1 MDSSNLRLEMFDI
14 ISKLKFLSNTDHM
27 CSADEMQGALEE
39 INELL
44 NEVFPDVVES
54 DTDILET
61 MVIEIPK
68 GFMNIGIS
76 TDNYLFA
83 DTNDSVNWDTLRLPL
98 PEGEWSILDVKG
110 KMVTLSRTN

>member
-1 MDSSNLRLEMFDI
+1 MNSSDSLKMFDI

-44 NEVFPDVVES
+44 NETFPDVVES

-61 MVIEIPK
+61 MVIEIPI

-83 DTNDSVNWDTLRLPL
+83 DTNDGANWDTLRLPL
-98 PEGEWSILDVKG
+98 PAGKWSVLDVKG

>member
-1 MDSSNLRLEMFDI
+1 MDSSDRLKMFDI
-14 ISKLKFLSNTDHM
+14 ISKLKFLLNTDHM

-44 NEVFPDVVES
+44 NEVFPDVIES
-54 DTDILET
+54 DTDILEP

-68 GFMNIGIS
+68 EFMNIGIS

-83 DTNDSVNWDTLRLPL
+83 DTNDSANWDTIRFPL